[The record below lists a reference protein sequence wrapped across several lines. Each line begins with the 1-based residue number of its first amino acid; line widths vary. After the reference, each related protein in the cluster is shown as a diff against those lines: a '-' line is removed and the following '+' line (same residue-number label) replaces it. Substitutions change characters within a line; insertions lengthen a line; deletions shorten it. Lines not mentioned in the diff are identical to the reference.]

1 MRGDRQG
8 CAARA
13 VELGENSV
21 VLWRPLQRQCDAPRN
36 FRRRFGRRLGDMQ
49 LPIKSRQREG
59 KTADG
64 SSFSGPDE
72 CLGAH
77 ASSIPFS
84 PSLIGRSTPILAE
97 FASGHLLHQIQ
108 KERLHAPQEGLT
120 ARPQRSCGL
129 LLRPEEGE
137 RQQRGTPSAAPPAL
151 STAGKRLERALTAS

>member
-1 MRGDRQG
+1 MRGHRQG

-64 SSFSGPDE
+64 SFLFLAQMS
-72 CLGAH
+72 
-77 ASSIPFS
+77 AS
-84 PSLIGRSTPILAE
+84 
-97 FASGHLLHQIQ
+97 
-108 KERLHAPQEGLT
+108 
-120 ARPQRSCGL
+120 
-129 LLRPEEGE
+129 
-137 RQQRGTPSAAPPAL
+137 
-151 STAGKRLERALTAS
+151 ALTPLQFPSVPL